1 VFTQICAQDVTI
13 VGLASKK
20 VKTQEVIK
28 VSTEWTIVGEK
39 PHSMSDTFSVGFMAD
54 YTPKG
59 VLAPPT

>member
-1 VFTQICAQDVTI
+1 MISVTI

-39 PHSMSDTFSVGFMAD
+39 PQSTSDTNYQSPD
-54 YTPKG
+54 DTQKG
-59 VLAPPT
+59 VLAPPTGRLETNKI